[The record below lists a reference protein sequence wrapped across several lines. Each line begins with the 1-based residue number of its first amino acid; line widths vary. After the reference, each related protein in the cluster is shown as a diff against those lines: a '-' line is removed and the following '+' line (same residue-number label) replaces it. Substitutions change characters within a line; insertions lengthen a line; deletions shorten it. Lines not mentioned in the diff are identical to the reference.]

1 VSVFKAP
8 IKNNRDTDKDKKQK
22 IPNMGGYMDMDI
34 YTNIN
39 LLVYIKM
46 KYRRKLEA
54 KFILTILRSH
64 HYIVAIR

>member
-8 IKNNRDTDKDKKQK
+8 IENNRDTDKEKKQK
-22 IPNMGGYMDMDI
+22 IPNGRVHGYG
-34 YTNIN
+34 
-39 LLVYIKM
+39 YIKM